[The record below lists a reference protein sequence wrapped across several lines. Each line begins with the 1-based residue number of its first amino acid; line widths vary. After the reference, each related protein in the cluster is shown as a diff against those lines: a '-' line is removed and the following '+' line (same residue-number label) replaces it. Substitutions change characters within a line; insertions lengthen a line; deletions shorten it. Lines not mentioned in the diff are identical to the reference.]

1 MHSYV
6 PELKR
11 LSGLRIADNARYL
24 RHVESVKGME
34 ELSEREEVP
43 LEYAARRKM
52 AEADRALRDLD
63 DGIGDVD
70 EDEAAAEV
78 AAGDGDDA
86 GDDDKEED
94 RPARRR
100 RGGHPRDDVVLEEA
114 FNVLMDI
121 VRMTHGEEIPQPKGW
136 WF

>member
-1 MHSYV
+1 M
-6 PELKR
+6 
-11 LSGLRIADNARYL
+11 
-24 RHVESVKGME
+24 
-34 ELSEREEVP
+34 P

-78 AAGDGDDA
+78 AVGDGDDA
-86 GDDDKEED
+86 GDDDQEED

-100 RGGHPRDDVVLEEA
+100 SSGHPRDDVVLEEA

>member
-1 MHSYV
+1 MVST
-6 PELKR
+6 
-11 LSGLRIADNARYL
+11 
-24 RHVESVKGME
+24 
-34 ELSEREEVP
+34 SED
-43 LEYAARRKM
+43 LTLGRKCSK
-52 AEADRALRDLD
+52 
-63 DGIGDVD
+63 
-70 EDEAAAEV
+70 
-78 AAGDGDDA
+78 GDDK
-86 GDDDKEED
+86 DED

>member
-1 MHSYV
+1 MRIRGVHHFG
-6 PELKR
+6 
-11 LSGLRIADNARYL
+11 LSAGVVGPA
-24 RHVESVKGME
+24 G
-34 ELSEREEVP
+34 EVV
-43 LEYAARRKM
+43 
-52 AEADRALRDLD
+52 
-63 DGIGDVD
+63 GG
-70 EDEAAAEV
+70 
-78 AAGDGDDA
+78 A
-86 GDDDKEED
+86 GDDDKDED